1 MIGLI
6 EGLRRVAT
14 LVGLIP
20 TTAMRGTD
28 SAALATVASEA
39 RLAELDADD
48 DETSVMGGEYSAA
61 TNKDFYETRL
71 HAKKSLDA
79 NTALIIRSL
88 NQSDNITAIFDAKA
102 IYEN

>member
-39 RLAELDADD
+39 RLAELD
-48 DETSVMGGEYSAA
+48 AA

>member
-1 MIGLI
+1 
-6 EGLRRVAT
+6 
-14 LVGLIP
+14 
-20 TTAMRGTD
+20 
-28 SAALATVASEA
+28 
-39 RLAELDADD
+39 LDADD